1 MTSTSTPS
9 VVMSARRSWP
19 SRYPARV
26 KAAWGLRV
34 MASVLVLAWAMFSA
48 MRRAKAC
55 WARSY
60 SSWNRGSRWALIW
73 SWLMATWE
81 SAETMRSPRWLRSMS
96 DWDSVTVMGS
106 PSGVAAEDEAAAAGA
121 DEHVLGAGDLVVRG
135 AAELADPFDDVVH
148 AVDVA
153 L

>member
-19 SRYPARV
+19 SRYPALV

-48 MRRAKAC
+48 IRRAKAC

-60 SSWNRGSRWALIW
+60 SSWKRGSRWALIW
-73 SWLMATWE
+73 SWLMETWE
-81 SAETMRSPRWLRSMS
+81 SAEMIRSPWRLSTMS
-96 DWDSVTVMGS
+96 DWFFSVTVMGS
-106 PSGVAAEDEAAAAGA
+106 PSGLTAEDEAAAAGA
-121 DEHVLGAGDLVVRG
+121 DEHVLGAGDLVR
-135 AAELADPFDDVVH
+135 
-148 AVDVA
+148 
-153 L
+153 